1 MKYINILVV
10 VGICIFALFFF
21 NKKEDYVEEYN
32 AKIEKLDEKVDSL
45 QDVNDDLSLKIDTLN
60 IQILELDQ
68 ELDLKDNSIN
78 TLRNEVNEKVSSVDS
93 YTDDELKE
101 FFTNR
106 YRFYFDSLRKAN
118 SSSSN

>member
-1 MKYINILVV
+1 VKYINILVV

-32 AKIEKLDEKVDSL
+32 AKIKKLDEKVDSL

-106 YRFYFDSLRKAN
+106 YRYYFDSLRKAN

>member
-1 MKYINILVV
+1 VKYVNILIIIGV
-10 VGICIFALFFF
+10 CIFVLFFF

-32 AKIEKLDEKVDSL
+32 IKIEKLDEKVDSL

-60 IQILELDQ
+60 IQISELDQ
-68 ELDLKDNSIN
+68 ELDLKDKSIN
-78 TLRNEVNEKVSSVDS
+78 TLKNEVNAKVSSVDS
-93 YTDDELKE
+93 YNGDELKE